1 MTPPVSAA
9 IIQSASHLSAAATM
23 QNRED
28 ATVSLPFDP
37 ASVVVD
43 YSNVFGDCARSPSS
57 SLRVGG
63 AGGGQR

>member
-1 MTPPVSAA
+1 
-9 IIQSASHLSAAATM
+9 M